1 MNQTTFDPDAFM
13 QQQVGDAMSTAVR
26 LIPEK
31 EYQAMVG
38 DFTKDAFEQI
48 DFTYK
53 KGKRAGQEGSM
64 TKFACPFILQDELV
78 KADLGRDELIAYCEF
93 LLDVDPNTGGLDWG
107 QDKNVQLGR
116 LREAVNQNNKGEVWS
131 PAMLRGAGPLMV
143 AVKHDTVYKG
153 EPNEFKRAVV
163 ARFSRLR

>member
-13 QQQVGDAMSTAVR
+13 QQQVGDAMSTTVR

-78 KADLGRDELIAYCEF
+78 KADLGRE
-93 LLDVDPNTGGLDWG
+93 N
-107 QDKNVQLGR
+107 R
-116 LREAVNQNNKGEVWS
+116 LVAQSAAFGNNRQRQNNG
-131 PAMLRGAGPLMV
+131 LG
-143 AVKHDTVYKG
+143 
-153 EPNEFKRAVV
+153 N
-163 ARFSRLR
+163 

>member
-64 TKFACPFILQDELV
+64 TKFVPAARRRSASASNC
-78 KADLGRDELIAYCEF
+78 
-93 LLDVDPNTGGLDWG
+93 
-107 QDKNVQLGR
+107 GR
-116 LREAVNQNNKGEVWS
+116 LNTAPKCRTGTPWPSTALVAAAPHS
-131 PAMLRGAGPLMV
+131 PGARCATIWWP
-143 AVKHDTVYKG
+143 
-153 EPNEFKRAVV
+153 
-163 ARFSRLR
+163 